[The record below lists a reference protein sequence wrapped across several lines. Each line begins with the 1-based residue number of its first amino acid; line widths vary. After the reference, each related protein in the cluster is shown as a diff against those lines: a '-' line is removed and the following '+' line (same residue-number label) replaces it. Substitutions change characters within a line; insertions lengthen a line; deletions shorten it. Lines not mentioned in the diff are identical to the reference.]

1 MRDSIVIDC
10 PEFEFARCGQ
20 RSSAAS
26 VARLLH
32 PSCAIMGMTDGS
44 FSLIDLLVAIVNEI
58 GACDVQVVS
67 FTVGLKHAAL
77 AHHIVRRGLFR
88 NFKLVIDAGYP
99 SIHPQYVEK
108 IVDLFGVDALRVT
121 KTHAKFALLSN
132 ADWSVV
138 VCTSMNLNE
147 NRRIESFQIFDN
159 KAIHT
164 FHSRLIDS
172 SFALTPPGIT
182 GGPASTHAATTAFFE
197 GTESCNDLISVDT
210 PLISDFD

>member
-1 MRDSIVIDC
+1 
-10 PEFEFARCGQ
+10 
-20 RSSAAS
+20 
-26 VARLLH
+26 
-32 PSCAIMGMTDGS
+32 MTDGS
-44 FSLIDLLVAIVNEI
+44 FSLIDLLCEIVRKI
-58 GACDVQVVS
+58 GPSDVQVVT

-77 AHHIVRRGLFR
+77 AHQMVMRRIFR
-88 NFKLVIDAGYP
+88 SFKMVIDAGYP
-99 SIHPQYVEK
+99 SLHPQYVDK
-108 IVDLFGVDALRVT
+108 IVSMFGAESLRVT
-121 KTHAKFALLSN
+121 KTHAKFATIASDDY
-132 ADWSVV
+132 AIT

-159 KAIHT
+159 KAIHA